1 MLKDFVKVPHVIRVV
16 GIDPSTTNM
25 GVCIIDVDLPQQT
38 PFKLVYANT
47 IKGDRCLYDIPVQFD
62 DTHETGVL
70 ARSWALARALGN
82 LLRIYS
88 TDWDEVKIISRSM
101 TGICEDNFLGVSPGT
116 FKQLIQ
122 FVSMVQE
129 QFTDNEVHLSYV
141 LPMLAKEVV
150 GAAFKGTQKEDVKAG
165 VLEYAWLDAGDC
177 DLNLLDE
184 HSIDATA
191 VALFRCEIIGKQFE
205 VFHEGLAPRRAPP
218 VRPAPVKS
226 SRRRRRRNR
235 KGAVRQVD
243 DHSS

>member
-1 MLKDFVKVPHVIRVV
+1 MPKDVKVPHVMRVV

-25 GVCIIDVDLPQQT
+25 GVCIIDVDLTCQI

-47 IKGDRCLYDIPVQFD
+47 IKGDKILYDIPVQFD

-70 ARSWALARALGN
+70 ARSYALARALGN
-82 LLRIYS
+82 ILRIYS
-88 TDWDEVKIISRSM
+88 TEWEGSQYFTM
-101 TGICEDNFLGVSPGT
+101 TGICEDNFLGRSPGT

-122 FVSMVQE
+122 FVSMVQQ
-129 QFTDNEVHLSYV
+129 QFVDSEIHLSYV

-150 GAAFKGTQKEDVKAG
+150 GAAFKGTEKEDVRVG

-177 DLNLLDE
+177 DLSLLDE

-191 VALFRCEIIGKQFE
+191 VALFRCEAIGQHYE
-205 VFHEGLAPRRAPP
+205 VFHVGLAPRRAPP
-218 VRPAPVKS
+218 VRVAPPKS
-226 SRRRRRRNR
+226 ARRRRRRNR

-243 DHSS
+243 DHS